1 MRVAACL
8 VTRGN
13 VPMDD
18 ILESIPDDWE
28 VVLWDNSK
36 REDLGVYGRYQAIEL
51 TDAELIY
58 VQDDDA
64 VLERESI
71 LELASYLTVP
81 GTVLP
86 DTLVANMPDRFRP
99 HYPDSC
105 LVGFGAIF
113 ERHLPRTAFNR
124 LGAAPANFELTCDV
138 YFTALTSSRLQ
149 LDLSYRDQSWA
160 SDPDRMWKQTNH
172 VPVRTE
178 ALALAR
184 MLR

>member
-13 VPMDD
+13 VPMEE
-18 ILESIPDDWE
+18 ILESIPADWE
-28 VVLWDNSK
+28 IVLWDNTK
-36 REDLGVYGRYQAIEL
+36 QPDLGVYGRYQAIEL

-64 VLERESI
+64 VLETADI
-71 LELASYLTVP
+71 LELAAWLTVP
-81 GTVLP
+81 GMLPP
-86 DTLVANMPDRFRP
+86 DTLVANMPERFRP

-113 ERHLPRTAFNR
+113 ERHLPRLAFNR

-138 YFTALTSSRLQ
+138 YFTAGTASRKL
-149 LDLSYRDQSWA
+149 LDLPHRDQPWA

-172 VPVRTE
+172 VPIRAE